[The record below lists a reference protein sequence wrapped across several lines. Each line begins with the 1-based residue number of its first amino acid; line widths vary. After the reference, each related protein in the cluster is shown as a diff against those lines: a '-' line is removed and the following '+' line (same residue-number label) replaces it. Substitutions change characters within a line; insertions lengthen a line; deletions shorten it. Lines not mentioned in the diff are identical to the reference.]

1 MSNKVLKNKRAH
13 RVRLKLKKSS
23 NLRLSLFRS
32 SKHIY
37 VQLIDDKV
45 GKTLLSASSHDKS
58 LKDSKLKPQ
67 DLAYKVG
74 EIVGNLIKDK
84 NTIAIST
91 HYFYAQFI
99 EDTLC
104 RQQTELPFVV
114 PSSSVK
120 TEPFSQQ

>member
-32 SKHIY
+32 SKHTY

-84 NTIAIST
+84 KIANKIAFDRGAYLYHGRVQKLAEGVRSKG
-91 HYFYAQFI
+91 I
-99 EDTLC
+99 KL
-104 RQQTELPFVV
+104 
-114 PSSSVK
+114 
-120 TEPFSQQ
+120 